1 MASIIKKIKKGRP
14 YYYAAESQRVDGKPR
29 IVWQKYLGTV
39 EAIVKRT
46 EQSVPPD
53 PKETVVFESGGVAA
67 LWSIAHRLG
76 LLDLINQQ
84 LPKRKQGPSMGH
96 YVLLAAI
103 NRALAPCSKQLIGD
117 WYEETILR
125 RLWRFPKKVFTSQ
138 RYWDHMDRI
147 KEEDIRELEE
157 KIIKRIDD
165 FYRLDLSLLLYD
177 TTNFFTYIATS
188 NKRSTTAQR
197 GHSKAKRKDLRQVG
211 LALLMTDAFQIPLL
225 HKVYP
230 GNVPDVLLIPQLWK
244 KMNERIQR
252 VLGDISDLTWIMDR
266 GNVSEEAMERLLLDG
281 AQLVVGLP
289 ISHFP
294 ELLHFPVEEF
304 DVVKGRSGE
313 KVKRVE
319 VELWGHR
326 LHALVLYT
334 ESFFTQQ
341 LSSITNEMV
350 KVQQKLHQLSLKIKK
365 RGRGRKVTLASV
377 KKRVDDILSAQF
389 MKTVFEIE
397 VKKEKTHFVLRY
409 NVNRDALDNLMEFR
423 LGRRIL
429 VTNRIDWKTE
439 KIIDV
444 SRRLSEVEEL
454 FKAMKNV
461 NYLRWQPAHHWTDQ
475 KVMVHG
481 FYCVLALRLSC
492 LARRILVESRIKTT
506 IPSMFRELNKIKE
519 VAIIYPPGTPGVR
532 KSKITLSRMTP
543 RQKCMLQ
550 TLNALDILAVG

>member
-1 MASIIKKIKKGRP
+1 MEVIMASIIKKIKKGRP

-334 ESFFTQQ
+334 ESFFTQ
-341 LSSITNEMV
+341 
-350 KVQQKLHQLSLKIKK
+350 
-365 RGRGRKVTLASV
+365 
-377 KKRVDDILSAQF
+377 
-389 MKTVFEIE
+389 
-397 VKKEKTHFVLRY
+397 
-409 NVNRDALDNLMEFR
+409 
-423 LGRRIL
+423 
-429 VTNRIDWKTE
+429 
-439 KIIDV
+439 
-444 SRRLSEVEEL
+444 
-454 FKAMKNV
+454 
-461 NYLRWQPAHHWTDQ
+461 
-475 KVMVHG
+475 
-481 FYCVLALRLSC
+481 
-492 LARRILVESRIKTT
+492 
-506 IPSMFRELNKIKE
+506 
-519 VAIIYPPGTPGVR
+519 
-532 KSKITLSRMTP
+532 
-543 RQKCMLQ
+543 
-550 TLNALDILAVG
+550 